1 MKSQKNRFQFYLSFC
16 VVYSLQRYRRF
27 AVYKEPQ
34 KKRQKRKPENRFRLF
49 INNTMTETD
58 MKRKQ
63 RFLNDSKKWEGV
75 AEISQGVK
83 REIFGGRIFKTT
95 LY

>member
-1 MKSQKNRFQFYLSFC
+1 
-16 VVYSLQRYRRF
+16 
-27 AVYKEPQ
+27 
-34 KKRQKRKPENRFRLF
+34 
-49 INNTMTETD
+49 MTETD

-83 REIFGGRIFKTT
+83 REIFGGAIFKTT